1 VALRL
6 EEEGYERL
14 YAERLLSPALFRHL
28 LTDLRT
34 RRKVLESAPRLDLGL
49 DPDVLVTRVPLLAAL
64 PEDRR
69 RELRRLLRPRLALPG
84 ERIIRRGERG
94 DAIYFIASGAVE
106 VDLEGGPVRLGTGD
120 VFGEMALL
128 MGQPRRADVKALGYC
143 RLLVLRR
150 DALQRFLRRHP
161 ELVDHLR
168 RISDARLGRAASS

>member
-28 LTDLRT
+28 LTDSHT
-34 RRKVLESAPRLDLGL
+34 RRKALESAPRLDLGL

-64 PEDRR
+64 PGDRR

-94 DAIYFIASGAVE
+94 DAIDSVAQ
-106 VDLEGGPVRLGTGD
+106 VR
-120 VFGEMALL
+120 
-128 MGQPRRADVKALGYC
+128 
-143 RLLVLRR
+143 
-150 DALQRFLRRHP
+150 
-161 ELVDHLR
+161 
-168 RISDARLGRAASS
+168 